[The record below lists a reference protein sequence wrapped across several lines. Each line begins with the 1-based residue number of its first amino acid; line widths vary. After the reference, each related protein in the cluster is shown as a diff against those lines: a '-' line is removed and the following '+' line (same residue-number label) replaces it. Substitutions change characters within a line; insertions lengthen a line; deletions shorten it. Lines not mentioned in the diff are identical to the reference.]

1 MASDPFTLR
10 LQLLQRSIGL
20 TVEIGSRAQSRSME
34 ISAISVVTNAFAVQ
48 IQSMNGKVK
57 KREGAPLSC
66 LQMLDKA
73 GPSVS

>member
-1 MASDPFTLR
+1 
-10 LQLLQRSIGL
+10 
-20 TVEIGSRAQSRSME
+20 ME